1 MTGILSELPVFLV
14 MIAVLVTI
22 VAGFVKGTVGFAMP
36 MVMISGLSTFLPADV
51 ALAALIVPTLTTN
64 FLQALR
70 HGLKAVIA
78 STVQYRV
85 FLLVGL
91 VSLLASA
98 QLYNILAPRMLFA
111 FIGIP
116 IVLFSIFQLS
126 GVKLF
131 IPPERRLRAEFI
143 AAGFAGIF
151 GGVSGIWGPP
161 TVAFLTAIGTE
172 KSDQMRLQGII
183 YGLGALALLGAHVQ
197 SGVVNARTL
206 PLSIAMVVPAFAG
219 MWIGMRVHDRMD
231 AAKFRKVTLIVL
243 VIAGIN
249 LIRKSLIA

>member
-14 MIAVLVTI
+14 FAAVLVTG

-70 HGLKAVIA
+70 HGVKAVVA
-78 STVQYRV
+78 SVVQYRV

-91 VSLLASA
+91 VTLLASA
-98 QLYNILAPRMLFA
+98 QLYNLLPPKVLFA
-111 FIGIP
+111 CIGVP
-116 IVLFSIFQLS
+116 IVLFSIYQLAGKS
-126 GVKLF
+126 F
-131 IPPERRLRAEFI
+131 SIPPERRKRAEVI
-143 AAGFAGIF
+143 AAGFAGLS
-151 GGVSGIWGPP
+151 GGISGVWGPP
-161 TVAFLTAIGTE
+161 TVAFLTAVGTE

-183 YGLGALALLGAHVQ
+183 YGLGAVALFGAHVQ

-206 PLSIAMVVPAFAG
+206 PFSIAMVVPAFIG
-219 MWIGMRVHDRMD
+219 MWLGMRVHDRMD

-243 VIAGIN
+243 VIAGGN
-249 LIRKSLIA
+249 LIRKSLI